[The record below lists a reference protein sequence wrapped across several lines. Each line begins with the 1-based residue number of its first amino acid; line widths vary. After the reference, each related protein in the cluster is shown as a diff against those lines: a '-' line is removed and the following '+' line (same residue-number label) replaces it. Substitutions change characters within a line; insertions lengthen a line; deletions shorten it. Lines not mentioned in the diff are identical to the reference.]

1 MNKHV
6 GDKSPGPALHHRGG
20 NHGHIS
26 GYEPLTKKPPG
37 NKDKNVD
44 DDKEQNSVAITVS
57 ERHDLP
63 FFSVHKGKHQ
73 FPFAVIGGSLHGC
86 KPGLVLNGLVGALFQ
101 KQFGGLYIVRH
112 NGIVEGSIPVFG
124 TFRIDI
130 PAILNKNT
138 DHLNVALKHGG
149 MKGGSTQSITHITV
163 CIFGYYFLQAFGIP
177 PEGGDED
184 CLGMTIAPGRIV
196 LRGITLGKNKMPQKG
211 EYHTK
216 KEKLSHAQAAPCG
229 VYNHFLTLVI
239 KKPYTELLAKPG
251 WFC

>member
-6 GDKSPGPALHHRGG
+6 GDKSPDPALHHSGG

-44 DDKEQNSVAITVS
+44 DDKDQDSIAITVS
-57 ERHDLP
+57 ERHGLP
-63 FFSVHKGKHQ
+63 FFSVHKGKYQ
-73 FPFAVIGGSLHGC
+73 VPFAVIGGNLHGC
-86 KPGLVLNGLVGALFQ
+86 KPGLVHNGLVGALFQ
-101 KQFGGLYIVRH
+101 KHFGGLYIARH
-112 NGIVEGSIPVFG
+112 NGIVEGSIPALG

-138 DHLNVALKHGG
+138 DHLSVALKHGG
-149 MKGGSTQSITHITV
+149 MKGGSTQSIAHITV

-184 CLGMTIAPGRIV
+184 CLGMTIALSRV
-196 LRGITLGKNKMPQKG
+196 TLSEITLGKNEIPQKG

-216 KEKLSHAQAAPCG
+216 KENLSHAQAAPCG
-229 VYNHFLTLVI
+229 AVLSISLRSWPEGTHAQTASWRHI
-239 KKPYTELLAKPG
+239 
-251 WFC
+251 